1 MSKKYDAV
9 IIGGGHNG
17 LVCASYL
24 AKAGRKILVLEANE
38 SVGGAAP
45 GCAHII
51 NQLHGSVANDLE
63 LQKHGLKYAATNMA
77 TIALGEGGRHLKID
91 GTRVSSMNGAVL
103 SDEDRNGFNKLM
115 RNLHKFSNLLAP
127 VWGKK
132 PPRLKG
138 QDLED
143 KITLGKLGLSIR
155 LLGKQDMQE
164 FLRIA
169 LMNSADLV
177 EDAVEN
183 KLLQGAMAVDSIWG
197 SHLAPRSPGTV
208 LSLLYRLS
216 GAVNGRQGALA
227 LPAGGMGAVVDALVA
242 AASKAGVEIRTGAT
256 VEQILVENDRAC
268 GVQLAGGETISA
280 GLVISNADPKRTFL
294 NLLGTRHLDAGFARR
309 ITKTRTNGNTAR
321 LTLKL
326 DSLPDF
332 IGLARDDLKNRLLI
346 APDILYLEEAFN
358 HAKYGE
364 FSDCPAMEIVLP
376 GQSDSTLAADG
387 YTLSALVQYAPYQ
400 LKGGWTDEAR
410 AAFTEKALDQ
420 LDRYAPGIRDGIRAS
435 ELLTPGDIE
444 ARYHITG
451 GHWHHVEMQ
460 IDQML
465 MMRPVHGTAQY
476 QTLVPGLY
484 LCGAGAHPG
493 GSVTGAPGMN
503 AAKRILAMEA

>member
-1 MSKKYDAV
+1 MSMKDNYDAV

-24 AKAGRKILVLEANE
+24 AKAGRKVLVLEANDQL
-38 SVGGAAP
+38 GGAAP

-51 NQLHGSVANDLE
+51 NQLNGAVANDLE
-63 LQKHGLKYAATNMA
+63 LTKHGLKYTDTNLA
-77 TIALGEGGRHLKID
+77 TIALGEGGEHLKIE
-91 GTRVSSMNGAVL
+91 GTRVSALNGAAL
-103 SDEDRNGFNKLM
+103 SEEDRVSFNKMM
-115 RNLHKFSNLLAP
+115 RSLHKFSNLLGP

-132 PPRLKG
+132 PPRLKN

-155 LLGKQDMQE
+155 MLGKRDMQD

-169 LMNSADLV
+169 LMNAADLV

-183 KLLQGAMAVDSIWG
+183 KLLQGAIAVDSVWG
-197 SHLAPRSPGTV
+197 THLAPRSPGTV
-208 LSLLYRLS
+208 LSLFYRLS
-216 GAVNGRQGALA
+216 GAINGRQGALA

-242 AASKAGVEIRTGAT
+242 AAASNGVDIRTGAA

-268 GVQLAGGETISA
+268 GVQLAGGEIITA
-280 GLVISNADPKRTFL
+280 NLVISNADPKRTFL
-294 NLLGTRHLDAGFARR
+294 NLLGARHLDAGFVRR
-309 ITKTRTNGNTAR
+309 ISKTRTNGNTAR

-326 DSLPDF
+326 NSLPEF
-332 IGLARDDLKNRLLI
+332 TGLARSDLKNRLLI

-358 HAKYGE
+358 QAKYGE
-364 FSDCPAMEIVLP
+364 FSNQPAMEIVFP
-376 GQSDSTLAADG
+376 EGAEP
-387 YTLSALVQYAPYQ
+387 TLSALVQYAPYH

-410 AAFTEKALDQ
+410 TAFLEKALDQ
-420 LDRYAPGIRDGIRAS
+420 LDRYAPGIRDHIRES
-435 ELLTPGDIE
+435 ELLTPADIE

-465 MMRPVHGTAQY
+465 MMRPVHGSAQY
-476 QTLVPGLY
+476 QTPMPGLY